1 MATDTATLRLD
12 QLIDPGFSSVIS
24 RTFHHIDLAE
34 EAIKQ
39 AQARHPKQANKL
51 WATFRQLQPTEALKT
66 KGDELILAHCAELL
80 DHVAAGWTDL
90 SLPTKAEML
99 GFLVDLT
106 LMTPPGPAIE
116 YWHATLFLD
125 LYAEGRLAVTDPELI
140 EQVEGSIKASTY
152 RASKDDLDAF
162 YSKLQH
168 QLTTERPI
176 SERGA

>member
-1 MATDTATLRLD
+1 MSTETTQLA

-34 EAIKQ
+34 EAITEAK
-39 AQARHPKQANKL
+39 ARHPKQADKI
-51 WATFRQLQPTEALKT
+51 WAAFRQLQPTGPLKT
-66 KGDELILAHCAELL
+66 KGDELMLAHCAELL
-80 DHVAAGWTDL
+80 DRVAAGWSDL

-125 LYAEGRLAVTDPELI
+125 LYAEGRLSVTDPELI
-140 EQVEGSIKASTY
+140 EQVEDNIKSSVY

-162 YSKLQH
+162 YSKLQRG
-168 QLTTERPI
+168 LTTMRPV
-176 SERGA
+176 E